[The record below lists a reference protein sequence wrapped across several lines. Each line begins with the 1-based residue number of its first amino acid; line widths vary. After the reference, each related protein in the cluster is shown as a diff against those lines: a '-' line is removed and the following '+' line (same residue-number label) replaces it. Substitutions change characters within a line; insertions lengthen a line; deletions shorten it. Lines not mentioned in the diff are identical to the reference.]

1 MERESGPEPPVVRH
15 WHYSRVPLGFRVWS
29 EGCVD
34 WHIDCTCLRQKNN
47 NSVTTVIKA
56 PSYPYVNPSE
66 GSIFWIQDDSGM
78 VYTPLSGPS
87 SAALLY
93 TVSQY
98 GLCLCN
104 IVVLPKAKISGRPE
118 DPGKWGGGGGQGHRS
133 CRSSPGTSETWAS
146 GS

>member
-1 MERESGPEPPVVRH
+1 MERESGPEPPVVRD

-29 EGCVD
+29 EGWVD
-34 WHIDCTCLRQKNN
+34 WHIDYTCLRQKNN

-56 PSYPYVNPSE
+56 PSYPYVNPPE

-87 SAALLY
+87 SAAPLY

-118 DPGKWGGGGGQGHRS
+118 DPGKWGGRGEGHRS
-133 CRSSPGTSETWAS
+133 CRSSPGTLETWAS